1 MRKNVPDDQYI
12 IMNNSYEIMD
22 IEAGLD
28 ILNRDEK
35 MRVLISKFGRPNFN
49 LRQDYFQSLLRSIVF
64 QQLSGKSAKAIY
76 ERFVNLIP
84 ETSNLSPKE
93 VLKLDK
99 DEMRNTGLSF
109 QKIDYIRNLAN
120 YFEDNSFQKKDV
132 ERMTDEEISNELTQI
147 KGIGQW
153 TVDMFLMFTLNR
165 ADILPY
171 TDLGIQKGF
180 KIILNMK
187 NLPSKKKMETCSK
200 KWRPY
205 RTIACWYLWRT
216 VDDAFA
222 W

>member
-1 MRKNVPDDQYI
+1 MKDFCE
-12 IMNNSYEIMD
+12 IMNIY
-22 IEAGLD
+22 AGLD
-28 ILNRDEK
+28 LLNRDEK
-35 MRVLISKFGRPNFN
+35 MRVLIRKFGWPDFDPK
-49 LRQDYFQSLLRSIVF
+49 QDYFQSLLRSIVF
-64 QQLSGKSAKAIY
+64 QQLSGKAANTIY
-76 ERFVNLIP
+76 ERFINLIP
-84 ETSNLSPKE
+84 KTVTLSPKE

-99 DEMRNTGLSF
+99 DEMRKTGLSF
-109 QKIDYIRNLAN
+109 QKINYLRNLA
-120 YFEDNSFQKKDV
+120 YFFENNSFQKKDV

-180 KIILNMK
+180 KKIFNMN
-187 NLPSKKKMETCSK
+187 NLPSKKEMETHSK
-200 KWRPY
+200 IWRPY